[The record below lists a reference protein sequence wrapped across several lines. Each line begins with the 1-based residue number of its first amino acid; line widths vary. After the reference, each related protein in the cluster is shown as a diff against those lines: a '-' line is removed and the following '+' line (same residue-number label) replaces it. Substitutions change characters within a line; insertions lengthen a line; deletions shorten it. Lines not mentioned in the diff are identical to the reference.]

1 LQQRCE
7 RSRGTT
13 RPDAFPEDFA
23 VFARFN
29 RELRAI
35 PERHPAPDPL
45 PLTAVEEITS
55 KLDTGRRAPADPRSQ
70 LLPPSATTSITVQG
84 QNGTRSPTPR
94 FPSAD

>member
-29 RELRAI
+29 RKLRAI

-55 KLDTGRRAPADPRSQ
+55 KLDTGRRAPADPT
-70 LLPPSATTSITVQG
+70 LATPAAERHDVNHCAG
-84 QNGTRSPTPR
+84 AERNPVAHAA
-94 FPSAD
+94 FPFR

>member
-29 RELRAI
+29 RKLRAI

-55 KLDTGRRAPADPRSQ
+55 KLDTGRRAPADPT
-70 LLPPSATTSITVQG
+70 LATPAAERHDVNHCAG